1 MASDIWAL
9 GMLLFEIFA
18 LEVPLSEAQCRED
31 LFEFNRRRAD
41 LQATQP
47 ASADVFARISGSL
60 ATSESTDNPVVA
72 SPAAAEIE
80 MRYGREYLIERLT
93 DSDAPLRPPT
103 RGGSQCRENPHGMDV
118 PDALAPLLDKC
129 WDAEPLRRP
138 QVRALPCTS
147 HFSTILTNVVH
158 IGVTIPSMHA
168 AAVRA
173 VSTWTWTY

>member
-31 LFEFNRRRAD
+31 LVEFNRRRAD

-147 HFSTILTNVVH
+147 HFSPILTDKRSAH
-158 IGVTIPSMHA
+158 SCCY
-168 AAVRA
+168 
-173 VSTWTWTY
+173 S